1 MNALRVQ
8 VQGLQAKVKSHRTAV
23 SEQNELRADM
33 EALRQ
38 RNIKLDSELESH
50 REENDRLT
58 RENNILSAG
67 LSWGEKADV
76 AAKAETAQLTP
87 PPPGIVAQTAS
98 AQLLMQ
104 TDREE
109 NVAGPSQ
116 PSISM
121 DTMTQAMLPL
131 LQDNISQ
138 MVTAAVRAQAGESA
152 AADKA
157 HIAQL
162 QQQLQ
167 QLSRQTL
174 VPPSST
180 GGHLPPQDMRQV
192 AKAMQSSPA
201 ELEQMLPLPVGF
213 TPLRLSEPQPSTSVA
228 GSVESDGTGVQRQG
242 SPGTPATITK
252 IVKVVKDDTKTD
264 TPTPSVTPSHDDTPM
279 ETETDTDAPTVSDP
293 QFDSVG

>member
-1 MNALRVQ
+1 M
-8 VQGLQAKVKSHRTAV
+8 
-23 SEQNELRADM
+23 
-33 EALRQ
+33 
-38 RNIKLDSELESH
+38 
-50 REENDRLT
+50 
-58 RENNILSAG
+58 SAG
-67 LSWGEKADV
+67 LSWGEKADI
-76 AAKAETAQLTP
+76 AAQAETAQLTP

-98 AQLLMQ
+98 AQLPMQ

-162 QQQLQ
+162 QLQIQ

-180 GGHLPPQDMRQV
+180 GGQLPPQDMRHGGQGN
-192 AKAMQSSPA
+192 A
-201 ELEQMLPLPVGF
+201 EF
-213 TPLRLSEPQPSTSVA
+213 TC
-228 GSVESDGTGVQRQG
+228 
-242 SPGTPATITK
+242 
-252 IVKVVKDDTKTD
+252 
-264 TPTPSVTPSHDDTPM
+264 
-279 ETETDTDAPTVSDP
+279 
-293 QFDSVG
+293 